1 MEVGECK
8 LEARSGKLFV
18 IRVITANDCPQ
29 PHCVRQFIV
38 NKRQQRVC
46 CCGEGIGKKI
56 KAISCELSAV
66 S

>member
-18 IRVITANDCPQ
+18 IRVIAANDCPQ

-46 CCGEGIGKKI
+46 CCDEESGK
-56 KAISCELSAV
+56 V
-66 S
+66 SF